1 MIPSV
6 DTARRDYMEYF
17 VEKIIGHAGDSKK
30 PTSMS
35 FHVKWLN
42 YDDSY
47 NIWEPWK
54 NVRLCEALH
63 DDLRINKMKK
73 LIPRS
78 FEIPNRED

>member
-1 MIPSV
+1 
-6 DTARRDYMEYF
+6 MEYF
-17 VEKIIGHAGDSKK
+17 VEKVIGHAGDSKK

-47 NIWEPWK
+47 NTWEPWK

-63 DDLRINKMKK
+63 DYLRINKMKK

-78 FEIPNRED
+78 LEIPNREG